1 MKGKILMGALGL
13 AASMMLFGCGKNASE
28 QVVVFNYGEYMDV
41 EVFEDFEEET
51 GIEVVYEEYA
61 TPEEMYAKY
70 KAGTTKYDLICSTDY
85 MVEKLAEE
93 GELLEMEFDKIPNS
107 SFVSDT
113 YWEMSKAFDPNNKFS
128 MPYYWGTVGILYN
141 KKEITEEVKSWK
153 ILWDEKYEGQIIMHN
168 SVRDAFISAF
178 KQLGYSI
185 NTENTAEID
194 EAQQLLIKQ
203 KPLVQAYFVD
213 ETRDAMIA
221 NNAKLAVIYSGD
233 AYLAMESNEDLD
245 YVVPEEGSNI
255 WVDSWMIPKT
265 CQNKEGAQK
274 LLDYLYRVDVTR
286 TNFDYVYYPTANEEF
301 NKTLSAEEL
310 EIFPPEEVIGKCE
323 VFTSLSS
330 DAMDYYSEKWKEIKS
345 AD

>member
-1 MKGKILMGALGL
+1 MRKKILMAVMMMAAGL
-13 AASMMLFGCGKNASE
+13 CVSGCGKDPSK

-41 EVFEDFEEET
+41 EVFEAFEEET

-70 KAGTTKYDLICSTDY
+70 KAGITDYDLICTTDY
-85 MVEKLAEE
+85 MVEKLADE
-93 GELLEMEFDKIPNS
+93 GELLEIDFEQIPNS

-113 YWEMSKAFDPNNKFS
+113 YWEMSKAFDPENKYS

-141 KKEITEEVKSWK
+141 KKEVNEEVKSWK
-153 ILWDEKYEGQIIMHN
+153 ILWDEKYKGQIIMHN
-168 SVRDAFISAF
+168 SVRDAFITAF

-185 NTENTAEID
+185 NTEDTKEID
-194 EAQQLLIKQ
+194 EAQKLLIKQ
-203 KPLVQAYFVD
+203 KPLVQSYFVD

-233 AYLAMESNEDLD
+233 AYLAMENNEDLA

-255 WVDSWMIPKT
+255 WVDSWMIPAT

-286 TNFDYVYYPTANEEF
+286 KNFDIVYYPTANEEF
-301 NKTLSAEEL
+301 NKTLSEEEL

-323 VFTSLSS
+323 VFSS
-330 DAMDYYSEKWKEIKS
+330 VSSEAMDYYSEKWKEIKS

>member
-1 MKGKILMGALGL
+1 MKRKVLMLALL
-13 AASMMLFGCGKNASE
+13 AAGLCMAGCGKDPSQ

-41 EVFEDFEEET
+41 EVFEDFEKET

-85 MVEKLAEE
+85 MVEKLADE
-93 GELLEMEFDKIPNS
+93 GELLEMDFTQIPNS
-107 SFVSDT
+107 SFISDT
-113 YWEMSKAFDPNNKFS
+113 YWNMSKAFDSENKYS

-141 KKEITEEVKSWK
+141 KNEVKEEVKSWD
-153 ILWDEKYEGQIIMHN
+153 ILWNKKYEGQIIMHN
-168 SVRDAFISAF
+168 SVRDAFVTAF

-185 NTENTAEID
+185 NTENKKEID
-194 EAQQLLIKQ
+194 EAQELLIKQ
-203 KPLVQAYFVD
+203 KPLVQSYFVD

-233 AYLAMESNEDLD
+233 AYLAMENNDELA

-265 CQNKEGAQK
+265 CQNTDGAQK
-274 LLDYLYRVDVTR
+274 LLDYLYRVDVMR

-301 NKTLSAEEL
+301 NNTLSEEEL
-310 EIFPPEEVIGKCE
+310 EIFPPEEVIEKCE

-330 DAMDYYSEKWKEIKS
+330 EAMDYYSQKWKEIKS